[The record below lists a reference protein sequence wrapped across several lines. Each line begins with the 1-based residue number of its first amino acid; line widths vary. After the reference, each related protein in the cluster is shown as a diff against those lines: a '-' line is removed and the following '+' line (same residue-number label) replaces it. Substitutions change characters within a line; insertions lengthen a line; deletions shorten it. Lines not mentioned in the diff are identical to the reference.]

1 MTIEAGP
8 DEMYTTKA
16 RAEDAEALT
25 VLVNTAYRG
34 EISRR
39 GWTTE
44 ADLLGGQRIDD
55 EGMLA
60 LIGAPRQAVLVLRAR
75 SGLFACVHVAEKADG
90 VAYLGMLTVR
100 PALQGSG
107 IGRRMLSA
115 AESYARHEWG
125 SRKMEMTVIDRR
137 VELLAWYERRGYQ
150 PTGEYRPFPYGDERF
165 GVPLTDALRMMV
177 LSRSIAL

>member
-1 MTIEAGP
+1 MTIDAGP
-8 DEMYTTKA
+8 GELYTTPA
-16 RAEDAEALT
+16 RAADVEALAA
-25 VLVNTAYRG
+25 LVNGAYRG
-34 EISRR
+34 DSSRR
-39 GWTTE
+39 GWTHE
-44 ADLLGGQRIDD
+44 ADLVGGTRTDAA
-55 EGMLA
+55 A
-60 LIGAPRQAVLVLRAR
+60 LRELIASPDRVMLVLRAT
-75 SGLFACVHVAEKADG
+75 SGLFACALIERQPGG
-90 VAYLGMLTVR
+90 VCELGMLSVR

>member
-8 DEMYTTKA
+8 DEMFTTKA

-25 VLVNTAYRG
+25 DLVNGAYRG
-34 EISRR
+34 DSSRR

-44 ADLLGGQRIDD
+44 ADLLGGQRIDL

-60 LIGAPRQAVLVLRAR
+60 LIAAPRQAVLVMRAR
-75 SGLFACVHVAEKADG
+75 SGLFACVNVLEKPDH

-125 SRKMEMTVIDRR
+125 SRVMEMTVIDLRE
-137 VELLAWYERRGYQ
+137 ELLAWYERRGYR
-150 PTGEYRPFPYGDERF
+150 PTGEIRPFPYEDERF
-165 GVPLTDALRMMV
+165 GLPKTGDLRMAV
-177 LSRSIAL
+177 LARDITT